1 LAHDNPGMNTAVRS
15 AVKAAQS
22 AINGVRSRGPA
33 TPEGKERSSLNAVRY
48 GFSSAHLL
56 LPGEDAA
63 EYKSHLDSYF
73 AELVPTST
81 PEAMIVAQLG
91 DLSWK
96 VERLTKVENNRLRA
110 RLEEELE
117 KTELFQRVVQTRRA
131 LEAVSSLAATVDTHR
146 VVSLEPE
153 LTEILLGGVE
163 GTLALL
169 REVSELPEAVI
180 QPMAS
185 ALDQARETRQ
195 EGRLK
200 QTAYEHLGNMAKLTR
215 GALTA
220 KLAQEDAALEP
231 VRERLAAE
239 VLLLEDADLKKLER
253 HRRLLENSMQRQ
265 LDLLGQMRSQ
275 VASARPE
282 HQAEAKELRVRL
294 RVVRD

>member
-1 LAHDNPGMNTAVRS
+1 MSTTVRN

-22 AINGVRSRGPA
+22 AINGARSRGP
-33 TPEGKERSSLNAVRY
+33 TTQDGKERSSLNAVRY
-48 GFSSAHLL
+48 GFSGAHLL
-56 LPGEDAA
+56 LPGEDAT
-63 EYKSHLDSYF
+63 EYERHLDSYF

-96 VERLTKVENNRLRA
+96 LERLTKVENNRLRA

-117 KTELFQRVVQTRRA
+117 KTDHFQRVVRTRRA
-131 LEAVSSLAATVDTHR
+131 LMAVSSLAETVDTHR
-146 VVSLEPE
+146 MVPQEPA
-153 LTEILLGGVE
+153 LTESFLNGVD
-163 GTLALL
+163 GTLVLL
-169 REVSELPEAVI
+169 REVTELPEAI
-180 QPMAS
+180 FEPMAS
-185 ALDQARETRQ
+185 ALEQARETRQ

-200 QTAYEHLGNMAKLTR
+200 QAAYEHLGNMAKLTR

-220 KLAQEDAALEP
+220 KLTQEEAALEP

-265 LDLLGQMRSQ
+265 LDLLEQVRSR

-282 HQAEAKELRVRL
+282 HQAEAKELRVKLRL
-294 RVVRD
+294 VK

>member
-1 LAHDNPGMNTAVRS
+1 MKNTAVTN
-15 AVKAAQS
+15 AAKVAQA
-22 AINGVRSRGPA
+22 AINGARSRGP
-33 TPEGKERSSLNAVRY
+33 TTQDGKERSSLNAVRY
-48 GFSSAHLL
+48 GFSGAHLL
-56 LPGEDAA
+56 LPGEDAT
-63 EYKSHLDSYF
+63 EYERHLDSYF

-81 PEAMIVAQLG
+81 PEAVIVAQLG

-96 VERLTKVENNRLRA
+96 LERLTKVENNRLRA
-110 RLEEELE
+110 RLEEDLE
-117 KTELFQRVVQTRRA
+117 KTDHFQRMVRTRRA
-131 LEAVSSLAATVDTHR
+131 LVAVSSLAETVDTR
-146 VVSLEPE
+146 SVNSLEPE
-153 LTEILLGGVE
+153 LTEILLSGVE

-169 REVSELPEAVI
+169 REVAELPGAIVE
-180 QPMAS
+180 PMAS

-195 EGRLK
+195 EGRLE

-220 KLAQEDAALEP
+220 KLAEEEAALGP

-265 LDLLGQMRSQ
+265 LDLLGQVRSR

-282 HQAEAKELRVRL
+282 HQAEAKELRVKLRL
-294 RVVRD
+294 VK